1 MAEPDKTHHA
11 IGMGATEGRR
21 LAEAFLLFI
30 QSLLVAL
37 IAPQDHGMEEAVI
50 SWPEGI
56 EPNRLVGQLQ
66 RLGNLARLE
75 QRHRKEQ
82 ERIGIARPK
91 LDAAAS
97 DGNRLPKIA
106 GVDQGLAQPLMG
118 R

>member
-1 MAEPDKTHHA
+1 MADPHKTHHA
-11 IGMGATEGRR
+11 IGMGATEGWC

-37 IAPQDHGMEEAVI
+37 IAPQDHGVEEAVI
-50 SWPEGI
+50 GWPDWI

-66 RLGNLARLE
+66 RLRNLTQLE

-82 ERIGIARPK
+82 EGIGIARAK